1 MNKNFILLC
10 LLFFSWAIAH
20 NLNPILIPQIKTLF
34 QLSDFQSAWVD
45 SAFYIAYSLFAIPA
59 GFVIQK
65 LGYKGGI
72 QIGLLL
78 FAVGAITT
86 GYATLAWIF
95 PLALFALFILAIGL
109 TLLETSA
116 NPLVAIS
123 GDNSTASQRLT
134 LAQSF
139 NGLGATL
146 AAFFGGQVIFNNPE
160 LSKITVN
167 QLKQIQSTAPSYEYS
182 EILEDLAFPVFHTYF
197 WVTAFILFVLI
208 LISFFFKIAKAPIT
222 QEINPKK
229 IEKSAD
235 PTYTLHNNSHKS
247 NERISTQESQPK
259 NPHIPIQS
267 TLKSLLQH
275 RNFKL
280 GMIALGLYVG
290 AQIGIGS
297 FFIRYSQEYSTMS
310 KNDASVLLSIGLLL
324 FMIGRFVGSALMK
337 YITAPKL
344 LEICASSA
352 AALTAFAIITA
363 NTQSP
368 ISGLYCLI
376 LAQLFMSI
384 MFPVIFSISIQQIPN
399 SPPLASSLLIM
410 TIGGGALLPPAM
422 GLISDSWGLN
432 YAFVLPLLAFAYIG
446 YFSYRII
453 KST

>member
-10 LLFFSWAIAH
+10 LLFFCWAIAH

-45 SAFYIAYSLFAIPA
+45 SAFYIAYTLFAIPA
-59 GFVIQK
+59 GFIIQK
-65 LGYKGGI
+65 LGYKRGI

-78 FAVGAITT
+78 FALGAATT
-86 GYATLAWIF
+86 GYAALLWIF
-95 PLALFALFILAIGL
+95 PLALLALFLLAIGL

-160 LSKITVN
+160 LSKISVS
-167 QLKQIQSTAPSYEYS
+167 QLKQIQLRYPYDYS
-182 EILEDLAFPVFHTYF
+182 EILEDLALPIFLTYF

-208 LISFFFKIAKAPIT
+208 LISFFFKITKEPASSK
-222 QEINPKK
+222 
-229 IEKSAD
+229 
-235 PTYTLHNNSHKS
+235 
-247 NERISTQESQPK
+247 
-259 NPHIPIQS
+259 IPIKS
-267 TLKSLLQH
+267 TLKNILKY

-297 FFIRYSQEYSTMS
+297 FFIRYSQEYSTLT
-310 KNDASVLLSIGLLL
+310 KNNASVLLSIGLLL
-324 FMIGRFVGSALMK
+324 FMSGRFIGSALMK
-337 YITAPKL
+337 YINPAKL

-352 AALTAFAIITA
+352 AALTAFAIVTA

-384 MFPVIFSISIQQIPN
+384 MFPAIFSISLQQIPN
-399 SPPLASSLLIM
+399 PPALASSLLIM

-432 YAFVLPLLAFAYIG
+432 YAFILPLLAFAYVS
-446 YFSYRII
+446 FFANKII

>member
-10 LLFFSWAIAH
+10 LLFFCWAIAH

-45 SAFYIAYSLFAIPA
+45 SAFYIAYTLFAIPA
-59 GFVIQK
+59 GFIIQK
-65 LGYKGGI
+65 LGYKRGI

-78 FAVGAITT
+78 FALGAATT
-86 GYATLAWIF
+86 GYAALLWIF
-95 PLALFALFILAIGL
+95 PLALFALFLLAIGL

-160 LSKITVN
+160 LSKISVS
-167 QLKQIQSTAPSYEYS
+167 QLKQIQLRFPYDYS
-182 EILEDLAFPVFHTYF
+182 EILEDLALPIFLTYF

-208 LISFFFKIAKAPIT
+208 LISFFFKITKEPTTATIQTPPQID
-222 QEINPKK
+222 E
-229 IEKSAD
+229 SAD
-235 PTYTLHNNSHKS
+235 PNDTLSIITQRT
-247 NERISTQESQPK
+247 NERISKQQSQPASSK
-259 NPHIPIQS
+259 IPIKS
-267 TLKSLLQH
+267 TLNHVLSH

-297 FFIRYSQEYSTMS
+297 FFIRYSQEYSTLT
-310 KNDASVLLSIGLLL
+310 KNNASVLLSIGLLL
-324 FMIGRFVGSALMK
+324 FMSGRFICSALMK
-337 YITAPKL
+337 YINPAKL
-344 LEICASSA
+344 LEICASTA
-352 AALTAFAIITA
+352 AALTAFAIVTA

-384 MFPVIFSISIQQIPN
+384 MFPAIFSISLQQIPN
-399 SPPLASSLLIM
+399 PPALASSLLIM

-432 YAFVLPLLAFAYIG
+432 YAFILPLLAFAYVS
-446 YFSYRII
+446 FFANKII

>member
-1 MNKNFILLC
+1 MKKNFILLC
-10 LLFFSWAIAH
+10 LLFFCWAIAH

-34 QLSDFQSAWVD
+34 QLSDFQSAWID

-59 GFVIQK
+59 GFIIQK
-65 LGYKGGI
+65 LGYKQGI

-78 FAVGAITT
+78 FAIGAITT

-95 PLALFALFILAIGL
+95 PLALFSLFILAIGL

-123 GDNSTASQRLT
+123 GEDSTASQRLT

-146 AAFFGGQVIFNNPE
+146 AAFFGGKVIFSNPE
-160 LSKITVN
+160 LSKITID
-167 QLKQIQSTAPSYEYS
+167 QLKQIQATSPSYHYS
-182 EILEDLAFPVFHTYF
+182 ELLEDLAVPVFLTYF
-197 WVTAFILFVLI
+197 WVAAFILFVLL
-208 LISFFFKIAKAPIT
+208 LISFFFKITKESTTATIQTNP
-222 QEINPKK
+222 QESVDHLATHPDINPHEG
-229 IEKSAD
+229 IYNQQSQIA
-235 PTYTLHNNSHKS
+235 NS
-247 NERISTQESQPK
+247 RVPILSTIKHLLK
-259 NPHIPIQS
+259 N
-267 TLKSLLQH
+267 K
-275 RNFKL
+275 NFKL
-280 GMIALGLYVG
+280 GMMALAVYVG

-310 KNDASVLLSIGLLL
+310 KSDASVLLSIGLLL
-324 FMIGRFVGSALMK
+324 FMIGRFIGSALMR

-352 AALTAFAIITA
+352 ATLTVFAIITA

-376 LAQLFMSI
+376 IAQLFMSI
-384 MFPVIFSISIQQIPN
+384 MFPVIFSISLQQIPN
-399 SPPLASSLLIM
+399 PPPLASSLLIM

-432 YAFVLPLLAFAYIG
+432 YAFVLPLLAFAYISF
-446 YFSYRII
+446 FSYRII
-453 KST
+453 KSN

>member
-65 LGYKGGI
+65 LGYKRGI

-78 FAVGAITT
+78 FALGTITT

-123 GDNSTASQRLT
+123 GNYSTASQRLT

-146 AAFFGGQVIFNNPE
+146 AAFFGGQVIFSNPE

-167 QLKQIQSTAPSYEYS
+167 QLKKIQSTAPSYEYS
-182 EILEDLAFPVFHTYF
+182 EILEDLALPVFLTYF

-208 LISFFFKIAKAPIT
+208 LISFFFKIAKAPRN
-222 QEINPKK
+222 QEV
-229 IEKSAD
+229 
-235 PTYTLHNNSHKS
+235 NSHKF
-247 NERISTQESQPK
+247 NERISTQQSQPK
-259 NPHIPIQS
+259 NPHSPIQS

-275 RNFKL
+275 RNFKQ

-297 FFIRYSQEYSTMS
+297 FFIRYSQEYSSMS
-310 KNDASVLLSIGLLL
+310 KNDASVLLSMGLLL
-324 FMIGRFVGSALMK
+324 FMIGRFIGSALMK
-337 YITAPKL
+337 YISAPKL

-352 AALTAFAIITA
+352 AALTAFAIFTA

-384 MFPVIFSISIQQIPN
+384 MFPVIFSISLQQIPN
-399 SPPLASSLLIM
+399 PPPLASSLLIM
-410 TIGGGALLPPAM
+410 TIGGGALLPPGM

-432 YAFVLPLLAFAYIG
+432 YAFILPLLAFAYIS
-446 YFSYRII
+446 YFANKII
-453 KST
+453 KSV

>member
-10 LLFFSWAIAH
+10 LLFFCWAIAH

-45 SAFYIAYSLFAIPA
+45 SAFYIAYTLFAIPA
-59 GFVIQK
+59 GFIIQK
-65 LGYKGGI
+65 LGYKRGI

-78 FAVGAITT
+78 FALGAATT
-86 GYATLAWIF
+86 GYAALLWIF
-95 PLALFALFILAIGL
+95 PLALLALFLLAIGL

-160 LSKITVN
+160 LSKISVS
-167 QLKQIQSTAPSYEYS
+167 QLKQIQLRYPYDYS
-182 EILEDLAFPVFHTYF
+182 EILEDLALPIFLTYF

-208 LISFFFKIAKAPIT
+208 LISLFFKITKEPASSK
-222 QEINPKK
+222 
-229 IEKSAD
+229 
-235 PTYTLHNNSHKS
+235 
-247 NERISTQESQPK
+247 
-259 NPHIPIQS
+259 IPIKS
-267 TLKSLLQH
+267 TLKNILKY

-297 FFIRYSQEYSTMS
+297 FFIRYSQEYSTLT
-310 KNDASVLLSIGLLL
+310 KNNASVLLSIGLLL
-324 FMIGRFVGSALMK
+324 FMSGRFIGSALMK
-337 YITAPKL
+337 YINPAKL

-352 AALTAFAIITA
+352 AALTAFAIVTA

-384 MFPVIFSISIQQIPN
+384 MFPAIFSISLQQIPN
-399 SPPLASSLLIM
+399 PPALASSLLIM

-432 YAFVLPLLAFAYIG
+432 YAFILPLLAFAYVS
-446 YFSYRII
+446 FFANKII